1 MWRIG
6 TVLATIFCLLG
17 PAQAGPLFDAAK
29 QGDIATVEALL
40 ESGTPVDERGPNQ
53 ATPLIAAALAGNT
66 EAAATLIEAGADVM
80 ARNHSG
86 FTPLHAAA
94 YGGHVETVRLL
105 LARGADV
112 NGRINRAEKSPI
124 FMAADEGHIEV
135 IKLLLYHDADIVTL
149 DNDGFTVLIRTMFR
163 KHYDI
168 VGLLKQHGATCP
180 PQDAFGPDF
189 HRLCL
194 EAGKEGEVK
203 K

>member
-1 MWRIG
+1 MRWISTIFA
-6 TVLATIFCLLG
+6 TVLFLLG

-29 QGDIATVEALL
+29 QGDTASVEALL
-40 ESGTPVDERGPNQ
+40 ESGASVDERGPNK

-66 EAAATLIEAGADVM
+66 KTAAALINAGADVM

-94 YGGHVETVRLL
+94 FGGSVETARLL
-105 LARGADV
+105 LANGADV

-135 IKLLLYHDADIVTL
+135 IELLLDHEADIVTL
-149 DNDGFTVLIRTMFR
+149 DNDGFSVLIRTMFR

-180 PQDAFGPDF
+180 PPDAFGPEF
-189 HRLCL
+189 HRLCS
-194 EAGKEGEVK
+194 EAGT
-203 K
+203 

>member
-1 MWRIG
+1 MRWIS
-6 TVLATIFCLLG
+6 AIFTTAFFMLG

-29 QGDIATVEALL
+29 QGDTATVKALL
-40 ESGTPVDERGPNQ
+40 ESGTSVDERGPNK

-66 EAAATLIEAGADVM
+66 ETAAALIEAGADVM

-94 YGGHVETVRLL
+94 FGGKIETAQLL
-105 LARGADV
+105 LAKGADV

-124 FMAADEGHIEV
+124 FMAADEGHIEM
-135 IKLLLYHDADIVTL
+135 IELLLDNGADIVTL
-149 DNDGFTVLIRTMFR
+149 DNDGFSVLIRTMFR

-168 VGLLKQHGATCP
+168 VGLLKQNGATCP
-180 PQDAFGPDF
+180 PPNAFGPEF

-194 EAGKEGEVK
+194 EAGT
-203 K
+203 

>member
-1 MWRIG
+1 MRRIG
-6 TVLATIFCLLG
+6 TIFAAIFCLLG

-29 QGDIATVEALL
+29 QGDTATVEALL
-40 ESGTPVDERGPNQ
+40 EDGISVDERGPNQ
-53 ATPLIAAALAGNT
+53 ATPLIAAALTGNT
-66 EAAATLIEAGADVM
+66 EAAAALIEAGADVM

-94 YGGHVETVRLL
+94 YGGHVDIARLL

-124 FMAADEGHIEV
+124 FLAADEGHIEV
-135 IKLLLYHDADIVTL
+135 IELLLDHDADIVTL
-149 DNDGFTVLIRTMFR
+149 DNEGFTVLIRTMFR

-168 VGLLKQHGATCP
+168 VAFLKQHGATCP
-180 PQDAFGPDF
+180 PQDAFGPEF

-194 EAGKEGEVK
+194 EAGK
-203 K
+203 